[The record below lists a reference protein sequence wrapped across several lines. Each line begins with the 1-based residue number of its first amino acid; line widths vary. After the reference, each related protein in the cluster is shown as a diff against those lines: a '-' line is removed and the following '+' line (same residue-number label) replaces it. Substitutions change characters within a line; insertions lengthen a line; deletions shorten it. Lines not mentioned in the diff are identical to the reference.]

1 VILAWVISLLMLCSS
16 LIVYLERMA
25 ALSIVEFNTMTTA
38 RRGFITAD
46 KAVVECEN
54 NISNLAALT
63 ENSCF
68 IQPAGKNIWL
78 ITSKQK
84 PGVQVHI
91 FLDEKTG
98 VATRLNWRQLFE

>member
-1 VILAWVISLLMLCSS
+1 VILAWVLSLLMLCSS

-25 ALSIVEFNTMTTA
+25 ALSIIELNTMNAT
-38 RRGFITAD
+38 RRGFIAAD
-46 KAVVECEN
+46 KAVMECEK

-63 ENSCF
+63 ENACF
-68 IQPAGKNIWL
+68 IQSAGKNIWL

-84 PGVQVHI
+84 PSVQVHI

-98 VATRLNWRQLFE
+98 LATRLNWRQVFE

>member
-1 VILAWVISLLMLCSS
+1 MILAWVLSLLMLCSS

-25 ALSIVEFNTMTTA
+25 TLSIVEPGTMSTA
-38 RRGFITAD
+38 RRGFIAAE
-46 KAVVECEN
+46 KAVIECEK
-54 NISNLAALT
+54 NISNISALT
-63 ENSCF
+63 ENACF

-84 PGVQVHI
+84 PGVQIHV

-98 VATRLNWRQLFE
+98 VASRLNWRQVFE

>member
-1 VILAWVISLLMLCSS
+1 VILAWVLSLLMLCSS

-25 ALSIVEFNTMTTA
+25 ALSIVELGTMTTA
-38 RRGFITAD
+38 RRGFIVAE
-46 KAVVECEN
+46 KAVVECEK
-54 NISNLAALT
+54 NISNISALT
-63 ENSCF
+63 ENACF

-84 PGVQVHI
+84 PGVQIHV

-98 VATRLNWRQLFE
+98 LARRLNWRQVFE

>member
-1 VILAWVISLLMLCSS
+1 MILAWVLSLLMLCSS

-25 ALSIVEFNTMTTA
+25 ALSIIELNTMTAA
-38 RRGFITAD
+38 RRGFIAAD
-46 KAVVECEN
+46 KAVMECEK

-63 ENSCF
+63 ENACF
-68 IQPAGKNIWL
+68 IQSAGKNIWL

-84 PGVQVHI
+84 PSVQVHV

-98 VATRLNWRQLFE
+98 VATRLNWRQVFE

>member
-1 VILAWVISLLMLCSS
+1 VILAWILSLLMLCSS

-25 ALSIVEFNTMTTA
+25 MLSIVELNTMTA
-38 RRGFITAD
+38 SRRGLIAAE
-46 KAVVECEN
+46 KSVVECEK
-54 NISNLAALT
+54 NISNLSALT
-63 ENSCF
+63 ENACF

-84 PGVQVHI
+84 PGVQIYV

-98 VATRLNWRQLFE
+98 LATRLNWRQVFE

>member
-1 VILAWVISLLMLCSS
+1 VILAWVLSLLMLCSS

-25 ALSIVEFNTMTTA
+25 ALSIVELNTMTAA
-38 RRGFITAD
+38 RQGFIAAD

-63 ENSCF
+63 ENACF
-68 IQPAGKNIWL
+68 IQPAGKDIWL

-84 PGVQVHI
+84 PGVQVHV

-98 VATRLNWRQLFE
+98 LATRLNWRQVFE

>member
-1 VILAWVISLLMLCSS
+1 VILAWILSLLMLCSS

-25 ALSIVEFNTMTTA
+25 MLSIVELNTMTA
-38 RRGFITAD
+38 SRRGFIAAE
-46 KAVVECEN
+46 KAVVECEK
-54 NISNLAALT
+54 NISNLSALT
-63 ENSCF
+63 ENACF

-84 PGVQVHI
+84 PGVQIYV

-98 VATRLNWRQLFE
+98 LATRLNWRQVFE

>member
-1 VILAWVISLLMLCSS
+1 MLCSS

-25 ALSIVEFNTMTTA
+25 MLSIVELNTMTA
-38 RRGFITAD
+38 SRRGLITAE
-46 KAVVECEN
+46 KSVVECEK
-54 NISNLAALT
+54 NISNISALI
-63 ENSCF
+63 ENACF

-84 PGVQVHI
+84 PGVQIHI

-98 VATRLNWRQLFE
+98 VATRLNWRQVFE

>member
-1 VILAWVISLLMLCSS
+1 VILAWVLSLLMLCSS

-25 ALSIVEFNTMTTA
+25 ALSIIELNTMTAA
-38 RRGFITAD
+38 RRGFIAAD
-46 KAVVECEN
+46 KAVMECEK

-63 ENSCF
+63 ENACF
-68 IQPAGKNIWL
+68 IQSAGKNIWL

-84 PGVQVHI
+84 PSVQVHV

-98 VATRLNWRQLFE
+98 VATRLNWRQVFE